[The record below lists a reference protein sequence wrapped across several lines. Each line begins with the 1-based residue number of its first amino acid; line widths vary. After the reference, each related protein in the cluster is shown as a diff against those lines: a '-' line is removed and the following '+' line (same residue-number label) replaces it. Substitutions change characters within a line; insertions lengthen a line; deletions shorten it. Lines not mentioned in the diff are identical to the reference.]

1 MTAIRKRWKAQTPPF
16 FKKVINIGLT
26 VGMIGT
32 AVVTMPIALPV
43 ALVAAGSYMAAV
55 GVTAAT
61 VAKLAK
67 R

>member
-1 MTAIRKRWKAQTPPF
+1 MKIIKTRWKAQTPPF
-16 FKKVINIGLT
+16 FKKVVNIGLT

-32 AVVTMPIALPV
+32 AIVTMPIALPV
-43 ALVAAGSYMAAV
+43 ALITAGSYMVAV
-55 GVTAAT
+55 GATAAT

>member
-1 MTAIRKRWKAQTPPF
+1 MTTVRRRWKAQTPPF

-32 AVVTMPIALPV
+32 ALVTMPISLPV
-43 ALVAAGSYMAAV
+43 ALATAGSYMVAV

-61 VAKLAK
+61 VAKLTK